1 MKRTMVFLS
10 SIHKYSK
17 PAHTS
22 IQRTAP
28 APMLIFLTRGSGL
41 LSMNGYERKL
51 EALEPLLLLPGMSIR
66 FQAGRGDFEYYV
78 LMLDAVGIAKQRESR
93 KVQLPELPAELFNSG
108 IKLHSQQQISER
120 IARLYETASQ
130 ADKFESRPEREM
142 MIQLQFQELY
152 STVLLELLELNRIP
166 TSEKGM
172 QESIN
177 YLHKHLHEK
186 INLEQLASIAML
198 TPTSYSRKFK
208 KVMGVTPFEYLAEL
222 RVKEAKAQLSLNGAS
237 VRSVSERIGFGSEF
251 YFSRVFK
258 AAVGISP
265 NLYMKR
271 HQLKIAVV
279 ACSSF
284 DDSLRSL
291 GIYPI
296 ASMNCFRY
304 PGMGEAEHLRKVT
317 GHLQTLMLLKPD
329 LILIDRY
336 HHNYEEPLKQIAS
349 TACLEHHA
357 DWRIALHKIAEMI
370 GCELTEQTMLSELA
384 QQTDDARKQLGRS
397 VGSGSLTLMRVTHN
411 AVRIQGAPDHPL
423 NELLFTELG
432 LTAGSSSPA
441 IDHKVEMQPE
451 QLSGLSIQSDYLF
464 VQKLHHGPS
473 SDQILQRM
481 QSSPF
486 WKKHEAVQ
494 SGRVR
499 FIPNWYAMCWTPIGR
514 KTIMDSLLLYTDGQH
529 HA

>member
-186 INLEQLASIAML
+186 SIW
-198 TPTSYSRKFK
+198 S
-208 KVMGVTPFEYLAEL
+208 
-222 RVKEAKAQLSLNGAS
+222 SLP
-237 VRSVSERIGFGSEF
+237 VS
-251 YFSRVFK
+251 
-258 AAVGISP
+258 P
-265 NLYMKR
+265 
-271 HQLKIAVV
+271 
-279 ACSSF
+279 C
-284 DDSLRSL
+284 
-291 GIYPI
+291 
-296 ASMNCFRY
+296 
-304 PGMGEAEHLRKVT
+304 
-317 GHLQTLMLLKPD
+317 
-329 LILIDRY
+329 
-336 HHNYEEPLKQIAS
+336 
-349 TACLEHHA
+349 
-357 DWRIALHKIAEMI
+357 
-370 GCELTEQTMLSELA
+370 
-384 QQTDDARKQLGRS
+384 
-397 VGSGSLTLMRVTHN
+397 
-411 AVRIQGAPDHPL
+411 
-423 NELLFTELG
+423 
-432 LTAGSSSPA
+432 
-441 IDHKVEMQPE
+441 
-451 QLSGLSIQSDYLF
+451 
-464 VQKLHHGPS
+464 
-473 SDQILQRM
+473 
-481 QSSPF
+481 
-486 WKKHEAVQ
+486 
-494 SGRVR
+494 
-499 FIPNWYAMCWTPIGR
+499 
-514 KTIMDSLLLYTDGQH
+514 
-529 HA
+529 